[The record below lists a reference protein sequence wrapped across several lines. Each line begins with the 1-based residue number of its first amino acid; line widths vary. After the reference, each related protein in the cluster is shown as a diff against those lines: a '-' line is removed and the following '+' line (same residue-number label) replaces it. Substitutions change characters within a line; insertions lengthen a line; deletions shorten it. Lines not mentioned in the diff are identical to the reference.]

1 MVFAV
6 SSTLLGAGPVIG
18 VVTAQGSFRVANTSV
33 NDNATLFDGN
43 SIVTGDTT
51 PLVNLKD
58 GARILL
64 GTGTS
69 ASISGHVVNLTQ
81 GIGELRSAASYSV
94 LAKTLR
100 ITPSKS
106 AIATVKVESDHRVL
120 VAAVAAPVNVYN
132 RNQILVAT
140 LRAGDTLSF
149 DPQPASPQATS
160 VTGCLLTKGG
170 APIIVDPQ
178 TYQVSQ
184 LIGGNWRGEVGNRV
198 TVTGDVTGTGKTVD
212 IAAQALQVASVT
224 RVAAGGCAAVAADP
238 RIKADTAVLGGRGGG
253 PEPRHSYTAV
263 WVVAGVAVAAGVA
276 IAIAESNKNKS

>member
-6 SSTLLGAGPVIG
+6 SSTLLGADPVIG

-43 SIVTGDTT
+43 TIVTGDTT

-58 GARILL
+58 GARIQL

-81 GIGELRSAASYSV
+81 GIGELRSAANYSV

-100 ITPSKS
+100 ITPGKS

-149 DPQPASPQATS
+149 DPNAASPQATS

-170 APIIVDPQ
+170 SPIVVDPQ

-184 LIGGNWRGEVGNRV
+184 LVGGNWRAEVGNRV
-198 TVTGDVTGTGKTVD
+198 TVTGDVAGTGKTVD

-224 RVAAGGCAAVAADP
+224 RVAAGGCAAVCADP
-238 RIKADTAVLGGRGGG
+238 RIKADSCAVTKI
-253 PEPRHSYTAV
+253 EPRHNPHTTA
-263 WVVAGVAVAAGVA
+263 WVVGGVAVAAVAA
-276 IAIAESNKNKS
+276 IAIYEATKNRS